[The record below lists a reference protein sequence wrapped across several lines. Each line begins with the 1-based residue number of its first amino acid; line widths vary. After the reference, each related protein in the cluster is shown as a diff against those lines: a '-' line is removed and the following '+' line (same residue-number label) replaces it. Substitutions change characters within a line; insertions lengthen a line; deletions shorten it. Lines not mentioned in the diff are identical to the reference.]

1 MTRDDQ
7 VARTFARPDAASRR
21 RKRAAFL
28 NWLAEG
34 GLPDLTGPVEKPP
47 PEGTHPSDAEL
58 GASRAEAEAD
68 DPAPPAPI
76 PP

>member
-7 VARTFARPDAASRR
+7 VTRTFAPPDAASRQ

-34 GLPDLTGPVEKPP
+34 GLPDLTGLVEKPQ
-47 PEGTHPSDAEL
+47 PEGAHPSDAPL
-58 GASRAEAEAD
+58 GASRGEAD
-68 DPAPPAPI
+68 APVPVPV

>member
-1 MTRDDQ
+1 VTRDDQ
-7 VARTFARPDAASRR
+7 AAGTLTPPDAASRR

-34 GLPDLTGPVEKPP
+34 GLPDLTGPVEQPP

-68 DPAPPAPI
+68 APAPV